1 MTAGSQPT
9 RIVRPIHGGQ
19 VTIPAEF
26 RKALGIDSE
35 SLLELTLTHGE
46 VRIRLVGAPHLE
58 QGSTWLRDAYEAF
71 APIREELSE
80 KYSEAEIDDAIDQAV
95 RSVRENH
102 ASRGL

>member
-9 RIVRPIHGGQ
+9 RVVKPIHGGQ
-19 VTIPAEF
+19 VTIPAKF

-46 VRIRLVGAPHLE
+46 VRIRPVGAPDQG
-58 QGSTWLRDAYEAF
+58 QGSHWLRDAYEAF

-80 KYSEAEIDDAIDQAV
+80 QYTEAEIDDAIDRAV
-95 RSVRENH
+95 TSVRENR